1 MLTRLINVALSF
13 LMLWALY
20 KSGCR
25 IARIRELSFK
35 AMAKASWPGILAFT
49 LNEGLRFGRGL
60 DYNLYAA
67 GFYGSSSVDLWERFE
82 PIYAYVTVFM
92 KDNGLSFQWIVV
104 LTSFTLIVSL
114 VCFVR
119 NFREAAPWGLPAFAV
134 LYQQQAENLMRW
146 FFGASFLIIGF
157 SFLLKEGRKK
167 KDVMLYVF
175 FSVVSVLVHY
185 GLFVMPVAYY
195 LMILP
200 KRPLLKPW
208 MAISLFFLTAAY
220 FQIKVMLAFT
230 DYLNVFTLFSDR
242 AEGYVSAG
250 EQWLTSGSDIL
261 TFSAIGGRTFT
272 AVCCVSA
279 FLGYRL
285 VKILDDRG
293 YTILYNLFFVGFV
306 VMPITNQLEIGS
318 RYGLLLSLYQFV
330 VWGYA
335 LKHLRPRD
343 ARLLKSRSASAVVL
357 LICTGFVFKGQV
369 VNKFVN
375 PEYHLLYVWDKK
387 GRKYLDLE
395 KTYYKDLWEKKRQSG
410 G

>member
-35 AMAKASWPGILAFT
+35 AMTKASWPGILAFT

-67 GFYGSSSVDLWERFE
+67 GFYGNSSVDLWERYE
-82 PIYAYVTVFM
+82 PIYASVTVFL
-92 KDNGLSFQWIVV
+92 KDNDLSFQWIVV

-134 LYQQQAENLMRW
+134 LYQQEAENLMRW

-195 LMILP
+195 LMTLP

-230 DYLNVFTLFSDR
+230 DYLNVFALFSDR
-242 AEGYVSAG
+242 AESYISAG

-261 TFSAIGGRTFT
+261 TFSAISGRTFT

-293 YTILYNLFFVGFV
+293 YTILYNLFFIGFV
-306 VMPITNQLEIGS
+306 VMPITNQLEIGR

-357 LICTGFVFKGQV
+357 LICTGFVFNRQV
-369 VNKFVN
+369 VSKFIR
-375 PEYHLLYVWDKK
+375 PEYYLLYVWDNK
-387 GRKYLDLE
+387 GRKHLDLE
-395 KTYYKDLWEKKRQSG
+395 KTYYKDLWEMKRQSG